1 MCIWLQ
7 GKELKAEND
16 ELKDGIVKR
25 DVEVQHLKVKVC
37 GCVVHL
43 HVNNRFIGLCLTF
56 SLFAMHF
63 YSVMKPPN

>member
-1 MCIWLQ
+1 MCICLQ

-25 DVEVQHLKVKVC
+25 DVEVQHLKDKVC
-37 GCVVHL
+37 WCVVHL
-43 HVNNRFIGLCLTF
+43 HVNNRCIGLCLKY
-56 SLFAMHF
+56 SLFAMRV